1 MDLNDLRIAFIIPCF
16 NEAPAIAAVI
26 RACQAA
32 IPQAQVHIFDNQST
46 DDTAGQARQ
55 QGAIVTNVPLRGKGN
70 VVRRMF
76 ADVEADVYIM
86 ADGDGTYDISI
97 AMASVERLVG
107 EKFDMIVGTRIDKSA
122 DAATYRKGH
131 RFGNWMLTSA
141 AKSLFGGEFTD
152 MLSGFR
158 VFSRR
163 YVKSFP
169 AHASGFEIETELAV
183 HALEQRMPCAEM
195 PVHYFER
202 AEGTE
207 SKLSTYRDGWR
218 ILWTI
223 ARLFINERPLVFFS
237 WISGLLALSSLCL
250 ALPLAITYAETGL
263 VPRLPSAV
271 LATGLMLAAMLSI
284 VCGAI
289 LRTVTL
295 GRREAK
301 RLAYLSIPV
310 LSGVRLDGTAR
321 S

>member
-1 MDLNDLRIAFIIPCF
+1 MDYDDLRIAFIIPCF

-26 RACQAA
+26 QACRTA
-32 IPQAQVHIFDNQST
+32 IPSAQVHVFDNRST
-46 DDTAGQARQ
+46 DGTSDVARRH
-55 QGAIVTNVPLRGKGN
+55 GAIVTNVPLRGKGN

-86 ADGDGTYDISI
+86 ADGDGTYDLSN
-97 AMASVERLVG
+97 AMAGVHRLVDD
-107 EKFDMIVGTRIDKSA
+107 KLDMIVGSRIDKFAQA
-122 DAATYRKGH
+122 DTYRKGH

-141 AKSLFGGEFTD
+141 GKSLFGGEFTD

-158 VFSRR
+158 IFSRR

-169 AHASGFEIETELAV
+169 ALASGFEIETELAV

-223 ARLFINERPLVFFS
+223 ARFFINERPLVFFS
-237 WISGLLALSSLCL
+237 WIAAALALSSLVL
-250 ALPLAITYAETGL
+250 AAPLAVTYVETGL
-263 VPRLPSAV
+263 VPRLPTAI
-271 LATGLMLAAMLSI
+271 LATGLMLAAMLSG
-284 VCGAI
+284 VCGAV

-295 GRREAK
+295 GRKEAK
-301 RLAYLSIPV
+301 RVAYLSIPV
-310 LSGVRLDGTAR
+310 LSRIQSHGSGR